1 MIQLFD
7 TQLIILLC
15 IPSFL
20 IGLSR
25 GGLGGGFGLA
35 AAIFT
40 AQLMEPISAA
50 AVLLPILVASAPLSI
65 FIYRNYIYWKSL
77 IVLIPGAIVG
87 IIITYFLINIISNS
101 FIGLIVG
108 FLAISLVFE
117 NLISKYINY

>member
-50 AVLLPILVASAPLSI
+50 AFLLS
-65 FIYRNYIYWKSL
+65 
-77 IVLIPGAIVG
+77 
-87 IIITYFLINIISNS
+87 LINI
-101 FIGLIVG
+101 
-108 FLAISLVFE
+108 
-117 NLISKYINY
+117 

>member
-40 AQLMEPISAA
+40 AQLISVFITNSCRIRPI
-50 AVLLPILVASAPLSI
+50 VNFYLQKLHLLE
-65 FIYRNYIYWKSL
+65 K
-77 IVLIPGAIVG
+77 
-87 IIITYFLINIISNS
+87 SNS
-101 FIGLIVG
+101 TYPRCN
-108 FLAISLVFE
+108 SWY
-117 NLISKYINY
+117 NYYIFSH

>member
-50 AVLLPILVASAPLSI
+50 AFLLPILVASDPLSI

-87 IIITYFLINIISNS
+87 IIITN
-101 FIGLIVG
+101 
-108 FLAISLVFE
+108 
-117 NLISKYINY
+117 KK